1 MLAVGRGTRGAVQA
15 RRQTD
20 YDANDWGHFMIKHFL
35 AAITDNIISLIGT
48 LMMVVSLLF
57 ILALLV
63 MQAMGFEGG
72 AYLGIITFVALPM
85 VFILGVVI
93 VPLGI
98 WLHKR
103 RDAKAMAEGR
113 PVGHLPIVDLNK
125 ESTRGV
131 LLGFTALAVP
141 VISIIAGL
149 SYKAVHFMDSTEFC
163 GMACHKVM
171 EPEYTAFQRS
181 PHVKVGCA
189 GCHIG
194 PGAQWFVKAK
204 ISGSWQLIAVA
215 FDLYPRPIPTPV
227 HSLRPANGTC
237 EQCHWPT
244 KFVGERLKVRTH
256 YADDEPN
263 TELKTALM
271 VKVGGQEAGKSHG
284 IHWHVSPD
292 HAVRY
297 LAGEDREKIYEVE
310 LTDKAAGEK
319 KLFKAEEAAPAGLE
333 WRTMD
338 CVDCHNRPSHTYRTP
353 QYEVDLAMSEGRID
367 RTLPFIKREGVR
379 ILTEKEYASHDAAR
393 TGIAAAVKAFYEK
406 NYPDR
411 AGSPEVEQA
420 GKALGDAY
428 CWNNFPQMK
437 VKWNTYPNH
446 LGHKDSPGCFRCHDN
461 KHKTDT
467 GEKIGKKCGTCH
479 EVLVEE
485 ESDSKLLQELGLQE
499 APAEPAAAEEAAAAP
514 ATGT

>member
-1 MLAVGRGTRGAVQA
+1 
-15 RRQTD
+15 
-20 YDANDWGHFMIKHFL
+20 MIKHFF
-35 AAITDNIISLIGT
+35 AAITGNLISLIGT

-72 AYLGIITFVALPM
+72 AYLGIVTFVLLPM
-85 VFILGVVI
+85 LFIVGVFI

-103 RDAKAMAEGR
+103 RDARAAAEGR
-113 PVGHLPIVDLNK
+113 PVGHLPIVDLNQ

-131 LLGFTALAVP
+131 LLGFMALAVP
-141 VISIIAGL
+141 IIAIGAGL
-149 SYKAVHFMDSTEFC
+149 TFKAVHYMDSTEFC

-171 EPEYTAFQRS
+171 EPEHTAFMRS
-181 PHVKVGCA
+181 PHVRVGCA

-204 ISGSWQLIAVA
+204 ISGSWQLIAVML
-215 FDLYPRPIPTPV
+215 DLYPRPIPTPV

-256 YADDEPN
+256 YADDEQN

-271 VKVGGQEAGKSHG
+271 VKVGGREGGKSHG
-284 IHWHVSPD
+284 IHWHVDPN
-292 HAVRY
+292 HTLRY
-297 LAGEDREKIYEVE
+297 LADPSREKIYEVE
-310 LTDKAAGEK
+310 LTDQEAGNK
-319 KLFKAEEAAPAGLE
+319 KVFKIEDAAPEGLE
-333 WRTMD
+333 WRSMD
-338 CVDCHNRPSHTYRTP
+338 CVDCHNRPAHTYRSP

-367 RTLPFIKREGVR
+367 KTLPFIKREGLR
-379 ILTEKEYASHDAAR
+379 ILTEKEYASHDEAR
-393 TGIAAAVKAFYEK
+393 AGIAEAVKAFYTQ

-411 AGSPEVEQA
+411 AGSPEVEAA

-437 VKWNTYPNH
+437 VTWNLYPNH
-446 LGHKDSPGCFRCHDN
+446 LGHQDTPGCFRCHDN
-461 KHKTDT
+461 KHKTET
-467 GEKIGKKCGTCH
+467 GEKIGKKCSTCH
-479 EVLVEE
+479 NLVAEE
-485 ESDSKLLQELGLQE
+485 ESDSKLLQELGVQE
-499 APAEPAAAEEAAAAP
+499 APPAPPASDAAAEPVA
-514 ATGT
+514 GT